1 MKLFQH
7 YCALIIQARD
17 VFQLQ
22 IVVRDACRS
31 TGQLPLGL
39 NQLADP
45 AGYTAEVRRN
55 LGYLEQILQ
64 LADEKLKEFE
74 RKLDNES
81 K

>member
-7 YCALIIQARD
+7 YAALIIQARD

-31 TGQLPLGL
+31 AGQLPLGL
-39 NQLADP
+39 NKSADP
-45 AGYTAEVRRN
+45 AEYAAEVRRN
-55 LGYLEQILQ
+55 LGYLEQILE

-74 RKLDNES
+74 EKLGNEGA
-81 K
+81 

>member
-7 YCALIIQARD
+7 YTALIIQARD

-31 TGQLPLGL
+31 AGTLPLGL

-55 LGYLEQILQ
+55 LGYLQQILE
-64 LADEKLKEFE
+64 LADKKLKEFE
-74 RKLDNES
+74 EELGK
-81 K
+81 